1 MSDSQSDRGTGQA
14 LASDVPKLHDPVK
27 LRRKR
32 IEAGLNQVDVA
43 RVTGIQQS
51 HISRLERGASSTTPK
66 SLGRIALALGC
77 TIADLLPDR
86 AAA

>member
-1 MSDSQSDRGTGQA
+1 MSDS
-14 LASDVPKLHDPVK
+14 LKLHDPEK

-32 IEAGLNQVDVA
+32 IEAGLNQIDLA
-43 RVTGIQQS
+43 LEAGIQQS

-66 SLGRIALALGC
+66 SLARIARALGC
-77 TIADLLPDR
+77 TIAELLPDK